1 MFMRKYVGR
10 HCLGLLAVLVAC
22 WSFWPETLHHQA
34 SSESV
39 SPVSDSKPVV
49 GHLPI
54 EQIRVGQRVVTY
66 DSDPTVYATEV
77 DPKTWKKL
85 TLHAVDVWEDGTRD
99 EHFIETLQP
108 VEWILANGLVVGG
121 AAPIPFDLQE
131 MGGNEGLK
139 ATVTKIEE
147 CPAITPG
154 SGRVVIS
161 TINHLNNHCCEVVL
175 TDGDHSEAITATE
188 RHPFWSNSR
197 QDWIKAINLESGEY
211 VDALGRGH
219 LRVQRVSKLTGTR
232 RVYNMTVEADHVYRV
247 GYVNC
252 LVHNNYT
259 RRDQNPGDMTLDTQD
274 AA

>member
-108 VEWILANGLVVGG
+108 VEWILANGLVVR
-121 AAPIPFDLQE
+121 AAPIPFDLQ
-131 MGGNEGLK
+131 
-139 ATVTKIEE
+139 
-147 CPAITPG
+147 
-154 SGRVVIS
+154 
-161 TINHLNNHCCEVVL
+161 
-175 TDGDHSEAITATE
+175 DG
-188 RHPFWSNSR
+188 W
-197 QDWIKAINLESGEY
+197 Q
-211 VDALGRGH
+211 
-219 LRVQRVSKLTGTR
+219 
-232 RVYNMTVEADHVYRV
+232 
-247 GYVNC
+247 
-252 LVHNNYT
+252 
-259 RRDQNPGDMTLDTQD
+259 
-274 AA
+274 